1 MKKTVFVW
9 LHGVVFLV
17 SLLSVVAV
25 SAKSVVIDG
34 QAPDFEL
41 PSNQGKAIQLSDLRG
56 DVVMINFWASW
67 CAPCRQEM
75 PLLEALYEKYKKIGF
90 TILGV
95 NIDIDINDANK
106 ILKVIPVSFPVAYDT
121 KNAVS
126 DLYELGAM
134 PTTVMVDR
142 QGNMRFLHKG
152 YKPGFEDAYEQE
164 IRKLLRE

>member
-1 MKKTVFVW
+1 MKKALLVW
-9 LHGVVFLV
+9 LRYTFFLA
-17 SLLSVVAV
+17 SLLSVASV
-25 SAKSVVIDG
+25 SAKSVIIDG
-34 QAPDFEL
+34 EAPNFTL
-41 PSNQGKAIQLSDLRG
+41 PSNQGKTIQLSDLRG

-75 PLLEALYEKYKKIGF
+75 PLLEDLYERYKKIGF

-95 NIDIDINDANK
+95 NIDTDVKDANK
-106 ILKVIPVSFPVAYDT
+106 VLDAIPVSFPVVYDT

-142 QGNMRFLHKG
+142 QGNQRFLHKG
-152 YKPGFEDAYEQE
+152 YKPGFEEAYEQE